1 MVDVSRTPKLKMPLR
16 IGLIIPTS
24 NRLSEPQFHRYAP
37 EGVAIHTTRL
47 RMTGPYESSLTELL
61 PRAVAA
67 AELLG
72 DAKCDIIVFHC
83 TGSSMRDGIEAEQKV
98 IDAIQKATGRLAT
111 STASALLA
119 ALEAMD
125 ARKIVLTA
133 PYSEEGLEAERRFIE
148 SAGYEVLHGRA
159 VGLNGSDGFVAEPSE
174 TWVQVAIEEQD
185 PRADLMLMACTN
197 LHTTDVIQEMEAAIG
212 RPVLTS
218 NQSTLW
224 YCLRRLGRNDDI
236 PELGQLFKLP
246 LKAGNEKAGTPWSAL
261 VGSAMAS

>member
-1 MVDVSRTPKLKMPLR
+1 MVDVSRTPKLEMPLR

-47 RMTGPYESSLTELL
+47 RMTGPYHAPLKELL

-67 AELLG
+67 AELLA
-72 DAKCDIIVFHC
+72 DARCDIIVFHC
-83 TGSSMRDGIEAEQKV
+83 TGSSMHDGLEAEREV
-98 IDAIQKATGRLAT
+98 IDAIEKATGRLAT
-111 STASALLA
+111 STAAALLA

-133 PYSEEGLEAERRFIE
+133 PSFEEGLASETRFIE
-148 SAGYEVLHGRA
+148 SAGYEVVSGRA
-159 VGLNGSDGFVAEPSE
+159 VGLPGSDGFVAEPSE

-197 LHTTDVIQEMEAAIG
+197 LTTTEVIQEMEAATG

-236 PELGQLFKLP
+236 PELGQLFKRP
-246 LKAGNEKAGTPWSAL
+246 LKTGSEKAGSPRSEL
-261 VGSAMAS
+261 VGSATAS

>member
-1 MVDVSRTPKLKMPLR
+1 MRRSR
-16 IGLIIPTS
+16 
-24 NRLSEPQFHRYAP
+24 
-37 EGVAIHTTRL
+37 
-47 RMTGPYESSLTELL
+47 SSF

-67 AELLG
+67 AELLA
-72 DAKCDIIVFHC
+72 DARCDIIVFHC
-83 TGSSMRDGIEAEQKV
+83 TGSSMHDGLEAEREV

-125 ARKIVLTA
+125 ARKVVLTA
-133 PYSEEGLEAERRFIE
+133 PSTEEGLESETRFVE
-148 SAGYEVLHGRA
+148 SAGYEVVHGRA
-159 VGLNGSDGFVAEPSE
+159 VGLPGSDGFVAEPSE

-197 LHTTDVIQEMEAAIG
+197 LHTTEVIQEMEAAIG

-246 LKAGNEKAGTPWSAL
+246 LKDGARRLAPRSQRWSARRQRPDRL
-261 VGSAMAS
+261 RPLYRPLLGRSLALAATSSTRWWVMLA

>member
-47 RMTGPYESSLTELL
+47 RMTGPYHASLQELL

-67 AELLG
+67 AELLA
-72 DAKCDIIVFHC
+72 DARCDIIVFHC
-83 TGSSMRDGIEAEQKV
+83 TGSSMHDGLEAEREV

-125 ARKIVLTA
+125 ARKVVLTA
-133 PYSEEGLEAERRFIE
+133 PSTEEGLESETRFVE
-148 SAGYEVLHGRA
+148 SAGYEVVHGRA
-159 VGLNGSDGFVAEPSE
+159 VGLPGSDGFVAEPSE

-197 LHTTDVIQEMEAAIG
+197 LHTTEVIQEMEAAIG

-246 LKAGNEKAGTPWSAL
+246 LKGGSDRTGASQSAL
-261 VGSAMAS
+261 VGSATAS

>member
-1 MVDVSRTPKLKMPLR
+1 MVDVTRSPKLQMPLR

-47 RMTGPYESSLTELL
+47 RMTGPYHTSLQELL

-67 AELLG
+67 AELLA
-72 DAKCDIIVFHC
+72 DARCDIIVFHC
-83 TGSSMRDGIEAEQKV
+83 TGSSMRDGLEVERQV
-98 IDAIQKATGRLAT
+98 IDAIQEATGRLAT

-125 ARKIVLTA
+125 ARKIVLTN
-133 PYSEEGLEAERRFIE
+133 PSTEEGLESETQFVE
-148 SAGYEVLHGRA
+148 SAGYEVVHGRA
-159 VGLNGSDGFVAEPSE
+159 VGLPGSDGFVAEPGE

-185 PRADLMLMACTN
+185 PRADLTLMACTN
-197 LHTTDVIQEMEAAIG
+197 LHTTEVIQEMEAATG

-246 LKAGNEKAGTPWSAL
+246 LKAGSEQAKAAQSAL
-261 VGSAMAS
+261 VGAAIAS